1 MSPVL
6 NSWLRTLRM
15 GRSLVLRIGL
25 CAATFA
31 VTGLAIY
38 GLGEKQTQGRAP
50 TVAKAVV
57 QLPLAASPRIAAKRT
72 ADGTPFSPSAVREE
86 LIADANL
93 ARALAH
99 KGGAGDS
106 SHVESRVAGT
116 VADLRWIALGLQV
129 SVDEDS
135 PSGTYRVSFAY
146 AGLDPEFS
154 ARLVNALAEQY
165 AKDCR
170 DRLQQGVR
178 EAAEEAHR
186 ASERAK
192 GVFARLKSEFDALL
206 EVRFQAQ
213 KVASPPAGSD
223 PGAAA
228 LPGRVPGRSPSRA
241 VKPASARTMVDN
253 PEWIERNRELEG
265 LQRRRSA
272 LLADRTPLHP
282 EVQELDLRI
291 ARLGRGLEGIPRK
304 VEDRTAPP
312 LSEPEPETSEP
323 PPLHT
328 RESADRDVAAG
339 PGGLPGDAEMLRAF
353 HAQRQRLQDAAE
365 EVERL
370 VGQEREATE
379 AVLRLPQIEVR
390 RANGPETATAS
401 GSSVRW
407 PWAALLAAL
416 GAAAGVGLIS
426 HGTAIDPPLRSPA
439 EVKASLP
446 IPLVA
451 TISAD
456 ASDRPAQGP
465 GAWTADRSLWIVLGM
480 LVIVVCT
487 LVVLRLGGWI

>member
-1 MSPVL
+1 
-6 NSWLRTLRM
+6 M

-25 CAATFA
+25 CAGAFA

-57 QLPLAASPRIAAKRT
+57 QLPLPAATRIAAKRT

-86 LIADANL
+86 LIAGANL

-99 KGGAGDS
+99 KGGTGDS
-106 SHVESRVAGT
+106 SDVEPRVAGAG
-116 VADLRWIALGLQV
+116 ADLRRIARDLQV

-146 AGLDPEFS
+146 AGQDPEFS

-165 AKDCR
+165 AEDCR

-192 GVFARLKSEFDALL
+192 GVFARLKSELDELV

-213 KVASPPAGSD
+213 KVATPPAGSD
-223 PGAAA
+223 PRAAA
-228 LPGRVPGRSPSRA
+228 LPGRVAGRSPSRA
-241 VKPASARTMVDN
+241 VKPAPARTMVDN
-253 PEWIERNRELEG
+253 PEWIEITGELKG

-272 LLADRTPLHP
+272 LLEDRMPLHP

-291 ARLGRGLEGIPRK
+291 ARLGQELEAIPRK
-304 VEDRTAPP
+304 VEDKTTPP
-312 LSEPEPETSEP
+312 RSEPELETSEP
-323 PPLHT
+323 PPVHT
-328 RESADRDVAAG
+328 REPADRDVAAG
-339 PGGLPGDAEMLRAF
+339 PGGLEGDAEMLRAF

-379 AVLRLPQIEVR
+379 AALRLPQIEVR
-390 RANGPETATAS
+390 RANGPETTQAP
-401 GSSVRW
+401 GSAVRW

-426 HGTAIDPPLRSPA
+426 HGAAIDPPLRSPA
-439 EVKASLP
+439 EVKASLA

-465 GAWTADRSLWIVLGM
+465 GDWTADRSPWIVLGM